1 MPYRNPGLPLLFIVA
16 LAGCAAEADTTPRID
31 APAAEIVGEPVRCI
45 QTGRIDNTRVH
56 DDYTIDFEM
65 LGGDIYRNTL
75 PNGCPQ
81 LGFDRRFAYEL
92 TTNRLCSNDT
102 ITVLQSG
109 GGRGV
114 TCGLGEF
121 VPIRY
126 ADTEG

>member
-1 MPYRNPGLPLLFIVA
+1 MPELNAGLPLLFIVA

-92 TTNRLCSNDT
+92 TTNRLCSSDT

-109 GGRGV
+109 GVGAP
-114 TCGLGEF
+114 TCALGQF
-121 VPIRY
+121 VPVNL
-126 ADTEG
+126 TENQL

>member
-16 LAGCAAEADTTPRID
+16 LAGCAAEADSTPDID
-31 APAAEIVGEPVRCI
+31 APAADVVGEAVRCI
-45 QTGRIDNTRVH
+45 QTSRIDRTFVH

>member
-1 MPYRNPGLPLLFIVA
+1 MFKRSVAASSLAAVAA
-16 LAGCAAEADTTPRID
+16 LAACAAETDTTAEIR
-31 APAAEIVGEPVRCI
+31 APAAAAVGEPVNCI
-45 QTGRIDNTRVH
+45 QTSRISNTRVH

-65 LGGDIYRNTL
+65 LGDQVYRNTL

-81 LGFDRRFAYEL
+81 LGFDKRFAYEV
-92 TTNRLCSNDT
+92 NSSRLCSDDT

-126 ADTEG
+126 ADAD